1 MEAAPITS
9 VPSSC
14 HSSASMG
21 QMTTEGKVKGSARV
35 PHTARDIRIS
45 KFYLGVLKNIQQL

>member
-1 MEAAPITS
+1 MEAAPITA

-14 HSSASMG
+14 HSSAN
-21 QMTTEGKVKGSARV
+21 MTTEGKVKGSARV

-45 KFYLGVLKNIQQL
+45 KFCLRVLKNIQQL